1 MTALRIAVLAFALL
15 AALASPSGAAAQEPL
30 GALADDVS
38 TDEFPDAVVF
48 ELRAAPPVEIERV
61 ELRYGAKRLQC
72 ASGVS
77 VAEAELTDAGGGEVS
92 AKWEWNLRRTGAL
105 PPGAVVS
112 YNWRLT
118 GEGRVF
124 ETPERTFV
132 YEDPRFEWRRLSG
145 DGVDILWHE
154 GDERFAQSALDAAE
168 SSLRRIEESSGAAPN
183 ARVEIRLYEDADALQ
198 GALVFPR
205 EYTGGVAYSAYGL
218 IAIGLNPANLAW
230 GRRAI
235 AHELSHVVIGQA
247 AFRCGAGIPSWL
259 DEGLAMYTEGPLE
272 NAFRRPLDA
281 AVAADRLLTLDGI
294 AGAFP
299 NDRDGAILAYA
310 QSWSVVDHLIREHG
324 PERMNALLQS
334 FTASGSIERAI
345 AEAYGSE
352 PLELENRWRASL
364 GLPARRARA
373 LPTPIP
379 IPAAPLFQSAT
390 PQPAASPAPPTVAPS
405 VGATA
410 GAPPTAAPTAP
421 SVTATAAPA
430 TAAPPPPQPTPTPSG
445 GAGCNRSGGGASSG
459 LDAALAALLAGGALL
474 AIRRT
479 A

>member
-1 MTALRIAVLAFALL
+1 MTALRIAVLAGALL

-30 GALADDVS
+30 DALADEVS
-38 TDEFPDAVVF
+38 TDEFPDAIVF
-48 ELRAAPPVEIERV
+48 ELRAAPPVEIERA
-61 ELRYGAKRLQC
+61 ELRYGARRLQC

-77 VAEAELTDAGGGEVS
+77 LGEADLTDAGGGAVS

-105 PPGAVVS
+105 PPGAVIS

-118 GEGRVF
+118 GGGRVF
-124 ETPERTFV
+124 ETTERTFV

-145 DGVDILWHE
+145 DGADILWHE
-154 GDERFAQSALDAAE
+154 GDERFARSALDAAE

-183 ARVEIRLYEDADALQ
+183 DRVEIRLYEDAAALQ

-218 IAIGLNPANLAW
+218 IAIGLATDNLAW

-281 AVAADRLLTLDGI
+281 AVAADRLFTLDGI
-294 AGAFP
+294 TGAFP
-299 NDRDGAILAYA
+299 NDPGDAILAYA

-334 FTASGSIERAI
+334 FTESGSIEQAI
-345 AEAYGSE
+345 GEAYGVE

-364 GLPARRARA
+364 GLPARRERA
-373 LPTPIP
+373 LPTPVP
-379 IPAAPLFQSAT
+379 IPSAPLFQAAT
-390 PQPAASPAPPTVAPS
+390 PQPGASAAPPSVA
-405 VGATA
+405 
-410 GAPPTAAPTAP
+410 PTAAPTAG
-421 SVTATAAPA
+421 APA
-430 TAAPPPPQPTPTPSG
+430 TAAPSAPSATPPPAPTSIAPSPQPTATPSG
-445 GAGCNRSGGGASSG
+445 GAGCNRSGGGATSG

>member
-1 MTALRIAVLAFALL
+1 MTALRIAVLAGALL
-15 AALASPSGAAAQEPL
+15 AALASPSGAVAQEPL
-30 GALADDVS
+30 DALADEVS
-38 TDEFPDAVVF
+38 TDEFPDAIVF
-48 ELRAAPPVEIERV
+48 ELRVEPPVEIDRA
-61 ELRYGAKRLQC
+61 ELRYSARRLQC

-77 VAEAELTDAGGGEVS
+77 LGEADLTDAGGGAVS

-105 PPGAVVS
+105 PPGAVIS

-118 GEGRVF
+118 GGGRVF

-145 DGVDILWHE
+145 DGADILWHE
-154 GDERFAQSALDAAE
+154 GGEAFARSALDAAE
-168 SSLRRIEESSGAAPN
+168 SSLRRIAESSGAAPN
-183 ARVEIRLYEDADALQ
+183 DRVEIRLYEDAAALQ

-218 IAIGLNPANLAW
+218 IAIGLNPDNLAW

-272 NAFRRPLDA
+272 NAFRRPLEA
-281 AVAADRLLTLDGI
+281 AVAADRLFTLDGI

-299 NDRDGAILAYA
+299 NDPGDAILAYA

-334 FTASGSIERAI
+334 FTESGSIEQAI
-345 AEAYGSE
+345 GEAYGME
-352 PLELENRWRASL
+352 LLELENRWRASL
-364 GLPARRARA
+364 GLPARRERA

-379 IPAAPLFQSAT
+379 IPSAPLFQAATPQHQPASTAVPPSVAPTATPTNAAPPVPSAT
-390 PQPAASPAPPTVAPS
+390 P
-405 VGATA
+405 
-410 GAPPTAAPTAP
+410 
-421 SVTATAAPA
+421 TAT
-430 TAAPPPPQPTPTPSG
+430 PPPSPQPTATPSG
-445 GAGCNRSGGGASSG
+445 GAGCNRSGDGATSG

>member
-1 MTALRIAVLAFALL
+1 MTALRVAALAAALL
-15 AALASPSGAAAQEPL
+15 AALSAPSGAAAQEPL
-30 GALADDVS
+30 DALADEVS
-38 TDEFPDAVVF
+38 TDEFPNAVVF
-48 ELRAAPPVEIERV
+48 ELRAAPPVEIERA

-77 VAEAELTDAGGGEVS
+77 VAEADLTDAGGGEVS
-92 AKWEWNLRRTGAL
+92 AKWEWNLRRTGSL

-118 GEGRVF
+118 GGGRVF

-154 GDERFAQSALDAAE
+154 GDEAFARSALDAAE

-183 ARVEIRLYEDADALQ
+183 DRVDIRLYEDADALQ

-247 AFRCGAGIPSWL
+247 AFRCGAGIPAWL
-259 DEGLAMYTEGPLE
+259 NEGLAMYTEGPLE

-299 NDRDGAILAYA
+299 NDRDDAILAYA

-345 AEAYGSE
+345 AEAYEAE

-364 GLPARRARA
+364 GLPARRERA

-379 IPAAPLFQSAT
+379 IPSAPLFQTST
-390 PQPAASPAPPTVAPS
+390 PQPTASA
-405 VGATA
+405 
-410 GAPPTAAPTAP
+410 APPTAAPSVPPVP
-421 SVTATAAPA
+421 SVTATADPA
-430 TAAPPPPQPTPTPSG
+430 TAAPPTPQPTPTPSG
-445 GAGCNRSGGGASSG
+445 GAGCNRSDGGASSG

>member
-1 MTALRIAVLAFALL
+1 MTALRIAVLAAALL

-30 GALADDVS
+30 DALADEVS
-38 TDEFPDAVVF
+38 TDGFPDAIVF
-48 ELRAAPPVEIERV
+48 ELRAAPPVEIEQA
-61 ELRYGAKRLQC
+61 ELRYGARRLQC

-77 VAEAELTDAGGGEVS
+77 VGEADLTDAGGGAVS

-105 PPGAVVS
+105 PPGAIIS

-118 GEGRVF
+118 GGGRVF

-145 DGVDILWHE
+145 DGADILWHE
-154 GDERFAQSALDAAE
+154 GDERFARSALDAAE
-168 SSLRRIEESSGAAPN
+168 SSLRRIAESSGAAPN
-183 ARVEIRLYEDADALQ
+183 ARVEIRLYEDAAALQ

-218 IAIGLNPANLAW
+218 IAIGLATDNLAW

-281 AVAADRLLTLDGI
+281 AVAADRLFTLDGT

-299 NDRDGAILAYA
+299 NDPGDAILAYA

-334 FTASGSIERAI
+334 FTESGSIEQAI
-345 AEAYGSE
+345 GEAYGMES
-352 PLELENRWRASL
+352 LELENRWRASL
-364 GLPARRARA
+364 GLPARRERA

-379 IPAAPLFQSAT
+379 IPSAPLFQAAT
-390 PQPAASPAPPTVAPS
+390 PQAQPAASAAPS
-405 VGATA
+405 SI
-410 GAPPTAAPTAP
+410 AP
-421 SVTATAAPA
+421 SAAATMAATATAAPP
-430 TAAPPPPQPTPTPSG
+430 AAPASIAPPPQPTATPSG
-445 GAGCNRSGGGASSG
+445 GAGCNRSGGGATSG